1 MAFTPQN
8 ADGTVDF
15 ANAYVDVAAL
25 RSYWDDR
32 GVDLTAKTDAE
43 LQVAIIKAT
52 DYLDGR
58 YTWVGYQLRK
68 DQGTQWPRGG
78 LPTSFLRGLPLA
90 LRNACCLMAQRAL
103 AGKPLMPDPTF
114 DPSGQKVTESS
125 KEVGPIKVSTKFAE
139 ATGGS
144 PGAST
149 PAYPEVDLMLKAAGL
164 TVSGGSGSLVRG

>member
-15 ANAYVDVAAL
+15 ANAYVEPAAM
-25 RSYWDDR
+25 RTYWADR
-32 GVDLTAKTDAE
+32 GVDLSTKTDEE
-43 LQVAIIKAT
+43 LEVAIIKGT

-78 LPTSFLRGLPLA
+78 LPTSFLRGLPSA
-90 LRNACCLMAQRAL
+90 LKNATFMMAQRAL

-114 DPSGQKVTESS
+114 DPSGQKVSEST
-125 KEVGPIKVSTKFAE
+125 KKVGPIEVSLKYAE
-139 ATGGS
+139 SSGGS

-164 TVSGGSGSLVRG
+164 VVTGGSGTLVRG